1 MNLSTVFVDNLSKK
15 SSLATSVTIRYPS
28 HLTISKTRTQYILCI
43 ANVYTL
49 YAMGKKKKKSDKDEN
64 VKLVVRIEAGLRDAF
79 IETCQEMDTT
89 ASREVRQF
97 IRDFLARLGKSD
109 ISSMDDDNE
118 L

>member
-1 MNLSTVFVDNLSKK
+1 
-15 SSLATSVTIRYPS
+15 
-28 HLTISKTRTQYILCI
+28 
-43 ANVYTL
+43 
-49 YAMGKKKKKSDKDEN
+49 MGKKKKKSDKDED

-79 IETCQEMDTT
+79 IEACQDMDTT

-97 IRDFLARLGKSD
+97 VRDFLARLGKSD